1 VITRVTN
8 CTSLASSSRRIHTPT
23 HLLRVVVVIIFPCL
37 CRFFLLICFYFLYL
51 FVFCL
56 FLLSYVC
63 VLLLF
68 CLFVVSLSSTCAA
81 CVTTLFCLRLELV
94 FRYTHTTRPPQLVY
108 IFPFLLF
115 VVLFFSSLFF
125 LSLSSSSDSNVR
137 LLLVAMFPGAPLGGV
152 TRACVCDGGRRLSHD
167 HAMRTHTIHPFLC
180 YSHYAGA

>member
-1 VITRVTN
+1 MITRVTN
-8 CTSLASSSRRIHTPT
+8 CTSLASSSRQIHTPT

-37 CRFFLLICFYFLYL
+37 CRFFFVDLFLFSLSFCFLLISPLVCVCIVVVL
-51 FVFCL
+51 FVCRFPFFNVCGVRDDA
-56 FLLSYVC
+56 FLSEVR
-63 VLLLF
+63 
-68 CLFVVSLSSTCAA
+68 VSFSL
-81 CVTTLFCLRLELV
+81 
-94 FRYTHTTRPPQLVY
+94 HPHHPPTQLVY